1 MISTTKFSF
10 KFDWLLAAADECR
23 VINQDASGL
32 FTMPLPDDIGSG
44 WFENITLA
52 MGMSLFHGQARF
64 LPGGS
69 GKLVELANVSV
80 DFEEPTF
87 QVQSVAKGR
96 VVHREQ
102 TMNKELVITPGRDLF
117 RLSEGFQATP
127 VLDSSLDLEMMSLT
141 IRRSMLVALLGE
153 QVACDLLSKLG
164 LQPWPGA
171 VIVPVPLT
179 VSAPLHQCLR
189 PEFSPELRR
198 IHAQARSMEFISGL
212 AVHVLGPGSSGSRR
226 VDRRRRA
233 QEVHDY
239 LVEVEGRFPTLIE
252 LSRVFGRSARTMND
266 EFNAEFGDTIFGF
279 MSNRRLLMAH
289 DAIAKS
295 DVALKK
301 VADMLGYT
309 HVNNF
314 SAAFRRKFGYA
325 PGAVR
330 RTRIAVDQAA

>member
-10 KFDWLLAAADECR
+10 KFDWLLDSADESR

-32 FTMPLPDDIGSG
+32 FPMPLPKEIGSG

-52 MGMSLFHGQARF
+52 LGMSLFHGVAQF
-64 LPGGS
+64 VPGGS

-96 VVHREQ
+96 VIHREL
-102 TMNKELVITPGRDLF
+102 TMKKELVITPGRELF

-127 VLDSSLDLEMMSLT
+127 VLDSSLDIAMMSLT
-141 IRRSMLVALLGE
+141 ISRSMLVALLGE
-153 QVACDLLSKLG
+153 QVASDLLAKFG
-164 LQPWPGA
+164 LIPWPCA
-171 VIVPVPLT
+171 VVAPVPMA
-179 VSAPLHQCLR
+179 VSAPLHQCVR
-189 PEFSPELRR
+189 ANFSPDLRL
-198 IHAQARSMEFISGL
+198 IHAQARSMDFLSGL
-212 AVHVLGPGSSGSRR
+212 AVHVLGPGTTGSRR
-226 VDRRRRA
+226 ADRRRRA

-239 LVEVEGRFPTLIE
+239 LVDVEGRFPTLIE
-252 LSRVFGRSARTMND
+252 LSRVFGRSARTLND
-266 EFNAEFGDTIFGF
+266 EFLTEFGDTIFGF
-279 MSNRRLLMAH
+279 MSNRRLTMAH
-289 DAIAKS
+289 DVIANS
-295 DVALKK
+295 DVALKI
-301 VADMLGYT
+301 VADTLGYT

-330 RTRIAVDQAA
+330 RTRTAVDEAA